1 MRSTVRCFGDVKD
14 TIDSKQLKNQ
24 IYLLRFGHT
33 RALLFL
39 KKWPKWQFP
48 PSSGNWPIYVNRYI
62 GCLFI
67 GLLEQSCKEYFW
79 HLWIWSAAISFWFV
93 FFQFSLPFHF
103 ACLLADGG
111 GPVYRPRSTGL
122 TAPKIATLLQHNT
135 TQHYNTTQHNT
146 TTEHNRTEHNTT
158 QHNTTQQVR
167 SGN

>member
-1 MRSTVRCFGDVKD
+1 MTEMAISPVLGKLTHIRKQIHRLPLHWFVGTVLQGIFLTPLDLICCDFILICFLSV
-14 TIDSKQLKNQ
+14 
-24 IYLLRFGHT
+24 F
-33 RALLFL
+33 
-39 KKWPKWQFP
+39 
-48 PSSGNWPIYVNRYI
+48 
-62 GCLFI
+62 
-67 GLLEQSCKEYFW
+67 
-79 HLWIWSAAISFWFV
+79 AAISF
-93 FFQFSLPFHF
+93 
-103 ACLLADGG
+103 CLLACRRG